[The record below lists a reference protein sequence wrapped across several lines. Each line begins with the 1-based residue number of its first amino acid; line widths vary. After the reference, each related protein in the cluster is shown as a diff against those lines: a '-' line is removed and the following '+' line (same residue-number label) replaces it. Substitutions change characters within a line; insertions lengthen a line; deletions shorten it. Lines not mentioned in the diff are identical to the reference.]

1 MICLLSERSFSET
14 LHISMLYARSERL
27 ASPTMQK
34 LFKANLKNHG
44 ILSMFV
50 SYADNHAAG
59 TYCMLNLKKK
69 AVWKTCNIKW
79 VTSNIVP
86 YEA

>member
-1 MICLLSERSFSET
+1 
-14 LHISMLYARSERL
+14 
-27 ASPTMQK
+27 
-34 LFKANLKNHG
+34 
-44 ILSMFV
+44 MFV
-50 SYADNHAAG
+50 SYADNHVAG

-86 YEA
+86 YEAWMKREDGGNVTIYGDNDDKDDNYDGIVQNINNNI